1 MINKD
6 RLQMYVSLTKI
17 TIVLCWLSLFSF
29 WAIKLFGGNWFEIM
43 VENENFIKLS
53 NTVPNTWLKYLVS
66 FFTIFLAKYFTFGAI
81 CQKFVFKK
89 KDALIIVTLIISI
102 WAVSNFVPL
111 GIIAFPSWYAYIV
124 YLGIGVFYQCGRKKL
139 FGIVAIM
146 LEFLF
151 STISLLT
158 RNIPLHIMDNYLIV
172 AILIIDV
179 YIMIGLY
186 YLYSNLIRLRKELNY
201 DSSW

>member
-43 VENENFIKLS
+43 VENENFIRFS
-53 NTVPNTWLKYLVS
+53 NTVQNTWLKYLVS

-81 CQKFVFKK
+81 CQKFSFKLK
-89 KDALIIVTLIISI
+89 ESFVIISLIISI

-111 GIIAFPSWYAYIV
+111 GKLAFPSWHAYLV
-124 YLGIGVFYQCGRKKL
+124 YFGLSIYYQKGFKKL
-139 FGIVAIM
+139 FGALAIIFE
-146 LEFLF
+146 LIF
-151 STISLLT
+151 SAISILT
-158 RNIPLHIMDNYLIV
+158 RNISLHILDNYLIV
-172 AILIIDV
+172 SILIIDV

-186 YLYSNLIRLRKELNY
+186 YLYSNLIRLRKE
-201 DSSW
+201 